1 MKYVI
6 TENQFKKLQEEM
18 MTLKGSMDFSPIYN
32 SISKLE
38 TALGEDTLKDLVVE
52 YLTSVVGMDES
63 EIKKLL
69 GSSNNVYKLEKRI
82 DLIPSFIYYVGV
94 NNYQM
99 VSVSPSLSYFV
110 IPFWGWDRYYVDPEI
125 ESYVGFLS
133 LHRNKYVSKKDSKE
147 YSCGKVNGIQIIKP
161 FKSSGYGKQI
171 YVSLLDE
178 FEVVKS
184 DDQLFTDSL
193 NIWVNVL
200 PKYAYVWL
208 VDEFGKAK
216 RISSKG
222 KLPIYENYEYF
233 IASKKDIYP
242 V

>member
-1 MKYVI
+1 MKYLI
-6 TENQFKKLQEEM
+6 TENQFKKLQEQM
-18 MTLKGSMDFSPIYN
+18 MTLKGSMDFNPIYS
-32 SISKLE
+32 SINKLE
-38 TALGEDTLKDLVVE
+38 GQLGQNALRDLAVE
-52 YLTSVVGMDES
+52 YLTSVVGMTES
-63 EIKKLL
+63 EIKKIL
-69 GSSNNVYKLEKRI
+69 GSENNLDKLEKRL
-82 DLIPSFIYYVGV
+82 DLITGFIYYVGV
-94 NNYQM
+94 NNSEM
-99 VSVSPSLSYFV
+99 VSVSPSLSYFTL
-110 IPFWGWDRYYVDPEI
+110 PFWGWDRFYVDPEI

-133 LHRNKYVSKKDSKE
+133 LYRNKYVSKIDLKE
-147 YSCGKVNGIQIIKP
+147 YSCAKINGIQIIDP

-208 VDEFGKAK
+208 VDEFGKTK